1 MIFPILICRKVFQI
15 LLDCFLI
22 ILNDSA
28 FSLCISQNHLC
39 LWLRSSLAKVKIY
52 DTVNAIAK
60 IRYKYQQMPRPLE
73 NNGCKQEYVKSYP
86 SNSKG
91 VIEEIN
97 R

>member
-1 MIFPILICRKVFQI
+1 MTLHSHYVFPKTIYVYGLG
-15 LLDCFLI
+15 
-22 ILNDSA
+22 
-28 FSLCISQNHLC
+28 
-39 LWLRSSLAKVKIY
+39 SSLAKVKIY

-73 NNGCKQEYVKSYP
+73 NNGCKQEYVKSYS